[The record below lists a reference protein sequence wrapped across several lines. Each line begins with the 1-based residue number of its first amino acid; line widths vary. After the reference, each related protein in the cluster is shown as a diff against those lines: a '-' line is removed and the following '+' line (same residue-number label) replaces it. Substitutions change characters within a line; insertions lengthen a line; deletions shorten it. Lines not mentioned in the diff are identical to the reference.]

1 MYRNFIFM
9 TLFFCVA
16 VNATQIVRID
26 KVRGS
31 FQLNFEDVYELPIY
45 PDIETMVSFPAGYTV
60 TLVMPGSP
68 DYISAHVVQ
77 NTIYLT
83 RPVDHQVETNVGV
96 HVVTPE
102 GVEEKLVIRCVG
114 PARGTKVLAVNFT
127 RPNTSEINRVVET
140 MKARY
145 TTQLAAELSHQEKVL
160 KNSIHD
166 KTLSS
171 ARYLFIH
178 GSRWEKRKAYK
189 GAEVFLD
196 GLISSRDNTY
206 IYLVTTVQSG
216 SGDVISLE
224 KVISG
229 NSTAAPEYI
238 STQKLNEH
246 EYLQCWSIPALQI
259 TARKQKVRFLIKIWS
274 RVHTL
279 SATIS

>member
-1 MYRNFIFM
+1 MYMNFILM

-16 VNATQIVRID
+16 VNATQIVKID

-45 PDIETMVSFPAGYTV
+45 PDIETMLSFPAGYTV

-145 TTQLAAELSHQEKVL
+145 TDQLAAELSHQEKFL
-160 KNSIHD
+160 KKSIHD
-166 KTLSS
+166 KTLSDTRYIFIDA
-171 ARYLFIH
+171 AR
-178 GSRWEKRKAYK
+178 RQRRKEYK
-189 GAEVFLD
+189 GAQVFLD
-196 GLISSRDNTY
+196 GMINSQDNTY
-206 IYLVTTVQSG
+206 IYLVSTVQNASC
-216 SGDVISLE
+216 SIVSLE
-224 KVISG
+224 KVMAGNAKVDPQLISV
-229 NSTAAPEYI
+229 
-238 STQKLNEH
+238 QKLNEH
-246 EYLQCWSIPALQI
+246 EFLQCWSIPALQI
-259 TARKQKVRFLIKIWS
+259 PLKRQKVKFLIKIWS
-274 RVHTL
+274 KLHTL
-279 SATIS
+279 SASIS